1 MAEAKLKQLL
11 NFLRTLRGSHGAGDV
26 ACQEQRVE
34 TQKRMLQACL
44 LDMRAGPP
52 IEIAAATRMLEAV
65 EVSCLS
71 DAQKT
76 QVVDCIQ
83 EKASPTMV
91 AEESQDDGQLRGNKK
106 LQKVTFLYEY
116 FTEDEWGDLVSQK
129 RSMSSKQRLVALRLA
144 RLGIL
149 YPNLQG
155 PLALKKRC
163 VVSAG
168 IWLFFFR
175 LSFLLARKK
184 QHVVSLAQRN
194 NMLFL

>member
-76 QVVDCIQ
+76 QVVDCVQ
-83 EKASPTMV
+83 EKASATMV

-129 RSMSSKQRLVALRLA
+129 RSMNSKQRLVALRLA

-149 YPNLQG
+149 YPTEDVFKLTTAMLLLASHQG
-155 PLALKKRC
+155 PPETLQ
-163 VVSAG
+163 VTP
-168 IWLFFFR
+168 
-175 LSFLLARKK
+175 LLLCRTQK
-184 QHVVSLAQRN
+184 V
-194 NMLFL
+194 